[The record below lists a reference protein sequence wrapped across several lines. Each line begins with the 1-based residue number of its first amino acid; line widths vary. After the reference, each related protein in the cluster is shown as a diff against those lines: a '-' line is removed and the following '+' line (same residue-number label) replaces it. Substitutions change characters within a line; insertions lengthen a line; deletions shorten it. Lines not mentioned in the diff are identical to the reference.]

1 MFTPPCL
8 IIDGLLAPC
17 LFTVICE
24 YSVAGV
30 VVTYVASCAVAGV
43 VVLDALIADC
53 ITVTVA
59 VLYLILEPA
68 IAAVAVVVAST
79 ESLEVDPVLC
89 VLGEPE
95 PITVYL
101 LDYEP

>member
-68 IAAVAVVVAST
+68 IAAVAVVVRLAPF
-79 ESLEVDPVLC
+79 EVDPVLC

-101 LDYEP
+101 LGCLP